1 MVSIIIT
8 PEQQKIINLTEG
20 KHIVSAPAGSGKT
33 EMLSLR
39 VMRALENGVKPKDMI
54 CLTFTNKA
62 AMHMKTKIGDL
73 DDLFVGNIHAFG
85 SQFLWESQIITGLAI
100 ILSLAVGV
108 GMVMANRKFV
118 NDGDELQRKIQLESM
133 ALTLGLAVVGG
144 IAYSQ
149 LDTTNLIKQDAEI
162 SFLVL
167 FMGITYILCVFFNAR
182 KYS

>member
-1 MVSIIIT
+1 MSSKLYINQKSNSMNSKLIT
-8 PEQQKIINLTEG
+8 SRNRLAKWSMAWVT
-20 KHIVSAPAGSGKT
+20 T
-33 EMLSLR
+33 T
-39 VMRALENGVKPKDMI
+39 ALV
-54 CLTFTNKA
+54 T
-62 AMHMKTKIGDL
+62 
-73 DDLFVGNIHAFG
+73 FG